1 MKISRCYEILDLPVD
16 ATMKEL
22 KEAYR
27 DAMSVWH
34 PDRFPVNRR
43 LRHKAEQKAAQI
55 NQAYEILSAHLERV
69 QDRRSSASGR
79 LGDEAPRGG
88 EPAAGKIEKAAE
100 TGTMVVLQL
109 GHAVYSALRK
119 LTSSR

>member
-1 MKISRCYEILDLPVD
+1 
-16 ATMKEL
+16 MKEL

-34 PDRFPVNRR
+34 PDRFSVNQR
-43 LRHKAEQKAAQI
+43 LKHKAEQKAAQI
-55 NQAYEILSAHLERV
+55 NLAYETLSAHFERE
-69 QDRRSSASGR
+69 QARRSSASGR
-79 LGDEAPRGG
+79 PGDETPRGG
-88 EPAAGKIEKAAE
+88 DPAAGKIEKAAE

-119 LTSSR
+119 LTSSK